1 MASPPVPTGSYPPAH
16 GALAI
21 AMTAL
26 AATPDHLSSVGLQLV
41 TIARL
46 TAERVEAARY
56 ASITALRGRAYTTV
70 AVSDDLIRAVDEAQY
85 ADNAGPCLES
95 LDKSHPVGVPD
106 VDLTV
111 QWPGFHQEAPRMGL
125 HASVSVPLYAGRGEA
140 IAVLNVY
147 SHDRVA
153 MAPLIAGICSVH
165 GHPGGE
171 IIEEAHLSGLDAGG
185 RELVAGY
192 AEALSIRATVQ
203 LAIELIRAENR
214 CSTDDAYLSL
224 CIRAAQAG
232 TDLAEAAAALINPG
246 S

>member
-1 MASPPVPTGSYPPAH
+1 MASPPRPPGSYPPAN
-16 GALAI
+16 GVLATALA
-21 AMTAL
+21 TL
-26 AATPDHLSSVGLQLV
+26 AATPDHLSGVQAQLV

-46 TAERVEAARY
+46 TADRVAPARY
-56 ASITALRGRAYTTV
+56 ASITALRGSAYITV

-95 LDKSHPVGVPD
+95 LDKGLPVGVPD

-111 QWPGFHQEAPRMGL
+111 QWPGFHQQAPRMGL
-125 HASVSVPLYAGRGEA
+125 HASVSVPLHAGRGDA

-165 GHPGGE
+165 GHPAGE
-171 IIEEAHLSGLDAGG
+171 TIDEIHLSGLDAGG

-192 AEALSIRATVQ
+192 AEALSIRTNVR
-203 LAIELIRAENR
+203 LAIELIRNGYR
-214 CSTDDAYLSL
+214 CSADDAYLSL

-232 TDLAEAAAALINPG
+232 TDLAEAATTLINRG
-246 S
+246 L